1 MIKITSNIIDNN
13 FKEICIREL
22 KEKTKYNILNNDEVK
37 RITNNISFQID
48 IDILFETEQ
57 SIICINYSNTSVVSG
72 GHMIPKS
79 NVIEF
84 NKFINSVK
92 EINKLVKTKKC
103 YGIFLSTNE
112 PIPSCK
118 NVFNKENV
126 NFEKTSNIKFI
137 TIYNNKE
144 DLDNHLVCFNL
155 LKRLQNKLHSL
166 GIYYYDNN
174 DDSIIMAIS

>member
-13 FKEICIREL
+13 FKEICIKEL
-22 KEKTKYNILNNDEVK
+22 KEKTKYNILNNDEIK
-37 RITNNISFQID
+37 RITGILSFQID

-57 SIICINYSNTSVVSG
+57 AIICINYSN
-72 GHMIPKS
+72 IKS
-79 NVIEF
+79 NVLEF
-84 NKFINSVK
+84 NKFVNSVK
-92 EINKLVKTKKC
+92 EINKLNKSKKC
-103 YGIFLSTNE
+103 YGIFLSISE

-118 NVFNKENV
+118 NVFNKENA

-166 GIYYYDNN
+166 GIYYYDNH